1 MASLPI
7 FSASNRCR
15 GLLHSYE
22 LQRAQRYSALALSP
36 DASAGSGSEA
46 LEASGCH
53 WDLKKY
59 LEISGEFIN
68 ISTEFTDQF
77 FWC

>member
-15 GLLHSYE
+15 GLLHTYE

-46 LEASGCH
+46 LEAFGDH
-53 WDLKKY
+53 WDLGMG
-59 LEISGEFIN
+59 S
-68 ISTEFTDQF
+68 
-77 FWC
+77 